1 VLLVISNGRTAFD
14 VGRLRTGHLA
24 ALWTPPFGHFWA
36 LRARSRWPSLAA
48 TTGRQTE
55 ALRYHLVC
63 WYYGWFYGGHAPAT
77 EHVTLAL
84 CNGERRVQIKD
95 LEITHFS
102 FDLWTS
108 ALRIWAIMNTRGIS
122 EITRRHR
129 SAARMWGSIP
139 SWDRPL
145 GAARGGWRSW
155 CHCLSST
162 PALSCLSLCTRN
174 WP

>member
-1 VLLVISNGRTAFD
+1 MVAPPKFDDPEDGWRVTFFILTLANTMAVHWFFQQIHAELRAQLDLEAAPALLVISNGRTPFD

-84 CNGERRVQIKD
+84 CNGERRVQLRTSRLPISP
-95 LEITHFS
+95 LTS
-102 FDLWTS
+102 FDFGFTDLG
-108 ALRIWAIMNTRGIS
+108 IMNN
-122 EITRRHR
+122 
-129 SAARMWGSIP
+129 
-139 SWDRPL
+139 SWK
-145 GAARGGWRSW
+145 
-155 CHCLSST
+155 SS
-162 PALSCLSLCTRN
+162 
-174 WP
+174 